1 MGRDDLAIGAYN
13 EDIGSIANAGAVHVI
28 YGSSEGLSATNVLE
42 NQKWTQNS
50 DNIQDSAENNN
61 NFSMPLS
68 SGDYNGDGCDDLAI
82 GVVGEDINFA
92 LDAGTVHIIYGSTG
106 GLSATA
112 VLIDQQWIQGLNN
125 LEDNAEF
132 LDYFGWSF

>member
-13 EDIGSIANAGAVHVI
+13 EDIGSIANAGA
-28 YGSSEGLSATNVLE
+28 
-42 NQKWTQNS
+42 
-50 DNIQDSAENNN
+50 
-61 NFSMPLS
+61 
-68 SGDYNGDGCDDLAI
+68 
-82 GVVGEDINFA
+82 
-92 LDAGTVHIIYGSTG
+92 VHIIYGSTG